1 MIKIASDDLHNR
13 NQRLPLRL
21 LEAMAVGPNK
31 EIDKRNVL
39 ELNVKVYICTE
50 SGAEAGSFKRL
61 LQISFLSL
69 KR

>member
-21 LEAMAVGPNK
+21 LEAMAVGPNE

-39 ELNVKVYICTE
+39 ELKVKVYFCTE
-50 SGAEAGSFKRL
+50 SGAEAGSFKSYFRL
-61 LQISFLSL
+61 AFC
-69 KR
+69 R